1 MDGRTARMKSF
12 SSSEMS
18 HENDFYW
25 QNVSFGQDHRALGGI
40 LYAAVVGTRIKR
52 GVDPSDLRNHV
63 ERNRRS
69 GGDGAERNCSV
80 PHIRRKK
87 NQTPRRRLDRTP

>member
-25 QNVSFGQDHRALGGI
+25 QNVSFDQEYRALGGI
-40 LYAAVVGTRIKR
+40 LYAA
-52 GVDPSDLRNHV
+52 
-63 ERNRRS
+63 
-69 GGDGAERNCSV
+69 GGHAD
-80 PHIRRKK
+80 
-87 NQTPRRRLDRTP
+87 